1 MPEASRLIVAA
12 CWLSASTLGSAA
24 CVAPGVAL
32 ASAGVLA
39 LALASN
45 FGRDSSIDF
54 SGVTNTSP
62 FDSRPSLASAPASAS
77 AQLSPLRLHEQV
89 GSRLWR
95 YFSALGMSM
104 YFAPLIDTACSI
116 WPDGG

>member
-12 CWLSASTLGSAA
+12 CWLSASTAGSAV
-24 CVAPGVAL
+24 CVAGVAL

-54 SGVTNTSP
+54 SGVTKTSP

-89 GSRLWR
+89 GSTLWR
-95 YFSALGMSM
+95 YFSALGLSM
-104 YFAPLIDTACSI
+104 YLAPLIDTACSI